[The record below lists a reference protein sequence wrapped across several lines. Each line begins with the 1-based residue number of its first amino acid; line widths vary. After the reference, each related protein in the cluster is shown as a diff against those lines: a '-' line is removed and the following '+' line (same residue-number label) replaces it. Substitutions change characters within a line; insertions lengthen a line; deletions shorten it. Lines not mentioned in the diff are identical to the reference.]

1 MNILIAGGTG
11 FLGRALNTFFEKQGH
26 NVTVLTRNPIK
37 TNEIFWDAKAYGAWV
52 KELESTDVLINLCGK
67 SVDCR
72 YTEENKKEI
81 LSSRIDSTQ
90 VLINAIQQTA
100 HPPLLLINASSA
112 TIYVHAEETPQTER
126 NGIIGDDFSMN
137 VCKKWEE
144 VFFKTELTHTRQ
156 VSIRTSIVLSNSGGA
171 FPKLKTITKLGLGGR
186 QGRGT
191 QKVSW
196 IHIED
201 FCRAVH
207 FIIEQRQ
214 IEGAINITS
223 PNPLSN
229 ASFMKTLRQKLKA
242 LFGLPTPIFLLE
254 LGSWFIRTETELLL
268 KSRWVLP
275 ERLIK
280 NGFEFKYGKLSTAL
294 KQLCY

>member
-11 FLGRALNTFFEKQGH
+11 FLGKELNTFFQKLGH
-26 NVTVLTRNPIK
+26 TISILTRNPK
-37 TNEIFWDAKAYGAWV
+37 NENEIFWDGKTVGAWTTAL
-52 KELESTDVLINLCGK
+52 KSTDVLINLSGK

-72 YTEENKKEI
+72 YTEENKKVI
-81 LSSRIDSTQ
+81 LASRIESTQ
-90 VLINAIQQTA
+90 VLIDAIKQTA
-100 HPPLLLINASSA
+100 QAPSVFINASSA
-112 TIYVHAEETPQTER
+112 TIYVHAEETPQTEST
-126 NGIIGDDFSMN
+126 GIVGDDFSMN

-144 VFFKTELTHTRQ
+144 VFFKTELPNTRQ
-156 VSIRTSIVLSNSGGA
+156 VSVRTSIVLSNSGGA

-196 IHIED
+196 IHIAD
-201 FCRAVH
+201 FCRAIQ
-207 FIIEQRQ
+207 FIIEQRH

-223 PNPLSN
+223 PDPISN
-229 ASFMKTLRQKLKA
+229 ALFMKNIRKKLST
-242 LFGLPTPIFLLE
+242 LFGLPSPVFLLE

-275 ERLIK
+275 DRLLK
-280 NGFEFKYGKLSTAL
+280 NGFQFKYPKLSNAL
-294 KQLCY
+294 NQLC